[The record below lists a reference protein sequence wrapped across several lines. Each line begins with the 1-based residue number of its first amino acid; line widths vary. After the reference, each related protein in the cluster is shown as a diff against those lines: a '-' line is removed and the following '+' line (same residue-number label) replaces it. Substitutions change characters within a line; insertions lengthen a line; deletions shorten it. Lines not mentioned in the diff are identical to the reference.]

1 MQPHANLTRS
11 SDLAVPGSAKRLLAT
26 SIHKELVLYMFL
38 CHAPTMEDDFRPIP
52 GREPMFDV
60 EHAPRRVRMLWQTRQ
75 LRADSTPLGYVALGY
90 VAGRLSKPRTVRTGV
105 GKDRVRDDIER
116 RARHNPPANHGSQR
130 LYRQHAQREAFH

>member
-38 CHAPTMEDDFRPIP
+38 CHAPSMEDDFRPIP
-52 GREPMFDV
+52 GREPMFHV
-60 EHAPRRVRMLWQTRQ
+60 EHAPRRVRMLWQARQ
-75 LRADSTPLGYVALGY
+75 LRADSTPLGS

-116 RARHNPPANHGSQR
+116 RARHNPRANNGSQR